1 MSGGGNVLTEKDF
14 KKGREKKRGMGVR
27 EWGGGSGSGG
37 GGGRIFGL
45 WSTEPGGVLKGRN

>member
-14 KKGREKKRGMGVR
+14 KKGRKKKGMGVR